1 MITNHRGDHVVVTQQ
16 SYVTA
21 SADNL
26 VHLETNSID
35 LFFTDLPFGLNIF
48 YADMHLFHEAWLEQ
62 YTDHTVEDIIRMTGK
77 EKIKSKKLQK
87 IF

>member
-1 MITNHRGDHVVVTQQ
+1 
-16 SYVTA
+16 
-21 SADNL
+21 
-26 VHLETNSID
+26 
-35 LFFTDLPFGLNIF
+35 
-48 YADMHLFHEAWLEQ
+48 MHLFHEAWLEQ